1 MLQLGASFLQDF
13 ANLFNARR
21 DGVDLAKAAM
31 RVLGNDVGQSGF
43 AGAGRTI
50 KNQRAEPV
58 RLKHSSQELAGT
70 YEVLLT
76 DEFLERPRP
85 HPRRQRLSF
94 FQIGFVDVVKEI
106 DNGYS

>member
-1 MLQLGASFLQDF
+1 MC
-13 ANLFNARR
+13 
-21 DGVDLAKAAM
+21 
-31 RVLGNDVGQSGF
+31 VLGDDVGQSGL

-58 RLKHSSQELAGT
+58 RLKHPSQELAGT

-76 DEFLERPRP
+76 GEFLERARP

-106 DNGYS
+106 DGMLLRCLSADSEVILARLIKNQTTPSPDFPGT